1 MGKVDVFTKEYMSN
15 NVVFADAFNYFL
27 YDGKQVVRPE
37 KLRELDI
44 TEIAIPY
51 GNKKEEAVQ
60 KFRDVLKTATM
71 MADDQATYLILGIE
85 NESATKYAEPVKNG
99 LYDFLQ
105 YSKQVQQTAAW
116 HREAKDRAGHDDG
129 EFLSGFYQ
137 EDRLTPVITLVILFD
152 SDQWDGP
159 RTLHEMMSVQDPDIL
174 KYVADYRINLIEP
187 FEMEEDDLAKLRSSL
202 RPVLGFIK
210 YSKDSEELNAYLS
223 KDSELKALDVRAARV
238 IKVCANID
246 IQINEGEK
254 VVDVC
259 KAVQDMNEKA
269 RQEGLQEGLQTGRSE
284 GRQEARLETLLAD
297 IKNAMEFFHVSLEE
311 AMKGLKV
318 TEEDRAILVKRI

>member
-60 KFRDVLKTATM
+60 KFRDVLKTATI

-85 NESATKYAEPVKNG
+85 NESETKYAEPVKNG

-116 HREAKDRAGHDDG
+116 HRELKDRAGHDDG

-187 FEMEEDDLAKLRSSL
+187 CEMEEDDLAKLRSSL

-223 KDSELKALDVRAARV
+223 KDSELKALDVKAAKV

-259 KAVQDMNEKA
+259 KAVRDMNEKA
-269 RQEGLQEGLQTGRSE
+269 RQEGLQE

-297 IKNAMEFFHVSLEE
+297 IKNAMEFFHVSMEE